1 MTCTPSQTGAP
12 AWLHNL
18 LIEGLQLLVLLRLKD
33 TPAADTL
40 VAVANVWIDVL
51 WHSPT
56 RWDEATDTARL
67 RAAFRAVG
75 LKADRWPAP
84 AQLLRELPPRAE
96 LAALP
101 APGADPAKARAGLAK
116 LAQLRNQLAMRPA
129 PKGYASQAI
138 NDRLQQEAQGQQPN
152 PTPNQEAAP

>member
-1 MTCTPSQTGAP
+1 MTQYTTAP

-18 LIEGLQLLVLLRLKD
+18 LIEGLQLLVVLRLKD

-56 RWDEATDTARL
+56 RWDEAADTPRM
-67 RAAFRAVG
+67 RAGFRALA

-84 AQLLRELPPRAE
+84 AQLLRELPPRAQPT
-96 LAALP
+96 ALP
-101 APGADPAKARAGLAK
+101 APGPDPAKARAGLAQ
-116 LAQLRNQLAMRPA
+116 LAQLRQQMALRPA
-129 PKGYASQAI
+129 PKGYAAQAI
-138 NDRLQQEAQGQQPN
+138 NERLQQEAQAN